1 MQLSPPATNTTK
13 SSRCMKSSLPLSGP
27 TSKRNL
33 RTCPLSLGQSR
44 IGEGTNIMATRD
56 EPADKDTSL
65 IEVADSGTEV
75 VADYF
80 FIRMREIKNE
90 ENTTSSVSVSQ
101 TDSKPSALTTAS
113 DIASKTD
120 SDMSSCMADSDT
132 YVVTASEMNDAGK
145 LTSPRT
151 SVSQTDSQ
159 SMQIITRSKT
169 NRSLHVSASQAISTV
184 RLHQAT
190 QSIGRQA
197 IV

>member
-13 SSRCMKSSLPLSGP
+13 SSRCMKSSLPLSGS

-151 SVSQTDSQ
+151 SVSQSDSQ